1 MKTNVVMIIIT
12 LLVALCLSC
21 TPEVIVRDIDKVEA
35 DYKKGT
41 DVTPGTSFKD
51 GGLLFAHMT
60 DKDYGRLFYMVSKDG
75 MVWTSL
81 NDGNKINTKY
91 RGHPDI
97 VKGPDDKYY
106 MISGIISGSNEA
118 TLFTSEDLITW
129 KTTTTITKAKV
140 WNAKTGYTADGTYFG
155 APKLFYDEDS
165 EQWIITWHATHGATQ
180 DFTKMRTLY
189 VLTSDFKTFT
199 KPEFLFDFQSEEE
212 KDIVT
217 IDVIIRKI
225 GGRYW
230 AIYKD
235 EREQDIAP
243 KTYKTIRISTS
254 DYLTGPYSEPSDPI
268 TPHWFEAPTIAQ
280 DPNDQSWHIWAE
292 NYPNAY
298 HRFDIGTMSTTGWR
312 QFSMPLKGIR
322 HGCVVRISQD
332 EYDALMEAFGP
343 EETEE

>member
-1 MKTNVVMIIIT
+1 MKRNMIFSA
-12 LLVALCLSC
+12 LLVSVCIAC
-21 TPEVIVRDIDKVEA
+21 TPEKIVRDIDRVQEA
-35 DYKKGT
+35 YEQGGSGASGET
-41 DVTPGTSFKD
+41 YKD

-60 DKDYGRLFYMVSKDG
+60 DKDYGRLYYMVSKDG
-75 MVWTSL
+75 EVWTEL
-81 NDGNKINTKY
+81 NDGNKVNTKY

-106 MISGIISGSNEA
+106 MISGIISGCNDA

-129 KTTTTITKAKV
+129 KTSTVIKKSQV
-140 WNAKTGYTADGTYFG
+140 WNAMSGYTADGTYFG
-155 APKLFYDEDS
+155 APKLFYDQDS
-165 EQWIITWHATHGATQ
+165 EQWIITWHATHGTEQ
-180 DFTKMRTLY
+180 DFTKMKTLY

-199 KPEFLFDFQSEEE
+199 KPDFLFDFQSEAD

-235 EREQDIAP
+235 EREEDKAP
-243 KTYKTIRISTS
+243 LTYKTIRISTS
-254 DYLTGPYSEPSDPI
+254 DNLTGPYTEPGAPI

-280 DPNDQSWHIWAE
+280 DPDGQGWHIWSE

-298 HRFDIGTMSTTGWR
+298 HRFDVDMMSTTGWR
-312 QFSMPLKGIR
+312 QFSMPLKGVR
-322 HGCVVRISQD
+322 HGCVVRITAD

-343 EETEE
+343 EEEEE